1 MGIRENLT
9 SNVGKMWLELRSNH
23 IFPPFEVRFSLRN
36 LNAVGTHGDRGD
48 IITEPKSTFA
58 GDRGDITFPNARFA
72 RKSNLTFKF
81 LKFGMRGPR
90 GHNLS

>member
-48 IITEPKSTFA
+48 TITEPKSTFA
-58 GDRGDITFPNARFA
+58 GDRGDTTFPNDSLR
-72 RKSNLTFKF
+72 S
-81 LKFGMRGPR
+81 
-90 GHNLS
+90 